1 MAGRTVAG
9 SSRSPEANSMS
20 RPARW
25 KRGLVGR
32 TRARTANPRS
42 RSLRA
47 TAEPTKPLAPV
58 TRTVSPVLIGPAL
71 REGSEGGKGA
81 GSGMAWGRSTGPRFG
96 YKGGQLLGN
105 FLDGRSQDR
114 KSV

>member
-1 MAGRTVAG
+1 MAGRMVAG
-9 SSRSPEANSMS
+9 SSRSPSANAMS

-32 TRARTANPRS
+32 TRARTAKPRAT
-42 RSLRA
+42 SLRA

-58 TRTVSPVLIGPAL
+58 TRTVSPALIGPDPRRA
-71 REGSEGGKGA
+71 GQGG
-81 GSGMAWGRSTGPRFG
+81 GSGTAWGRSTGPRFG

-105 FLDGRSQDR
+105 FLDGR
-114 KSV
+114 